1 MNIFPSKIKFFYS
14 VSKLIEMLSYH
25 NGKTNAMSLR
35 CFFFPPLS
43 VRRGGRLTERVILK
57 SKEKE
62 PSVRASLFCTVF
74 FGYLQE
80 GALAYLQRE
89 GEKPEEG
96 KAVYFS
102 V

>member
-1 MNIFPSKIKFFYS
+1 MNIFSSKINFFNS
-14 VSKLIEMLSYH
+14 VSKLIEMLSCH

-35 CFFFPPLS
+35 CFPHLPPR
-43 VRRGGRLTERVILK
+43 VRRGGRLTETVILK

-62 PSVRASLFCTVF
+62 LSVRASVFCTKF

-80 GALAYLQRE
+80 GALASLKRV

-96 KAVYFS
+96 KGVYFL